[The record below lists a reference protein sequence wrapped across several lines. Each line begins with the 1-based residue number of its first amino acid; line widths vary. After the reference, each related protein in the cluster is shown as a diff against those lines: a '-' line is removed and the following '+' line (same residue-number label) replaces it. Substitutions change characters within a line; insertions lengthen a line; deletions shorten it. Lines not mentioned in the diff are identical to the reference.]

1 MPIVSKERLRAIL
14 MENGVPNVDEII
26 QNLYGTSR
34 QQKQLT
40 TDVVKQALLEDRF
53 LPKPGLGNL
62 LLSRFTV
69 DELMNYVKVKRRRR
83 VNNAVVSTE
92 VNEFEEMDE
101 VNEIGEVEEVE
112 EVEEDEQAYSFVRM

>member
-26 QNLYGTSR
+26 QNLYGSK
-34 QQKQLT
+34 QQRQLT

-62 LLSRFTV
+62 LLSRFAV

-83 VNNAVVSTE
+83 VNNAVGSTE
-92 VNEFEEMDE
+92 VDE
-101 VNEIGEVEEVE
+101 VDEIGEVEEVE